1 MNPTSDDELTQRAQR
16 RVNQKMGFY
25 KHLMVYVVV
34 NLGLAAISLFNGHRW
49 FLGPML
55 GWGLG
60 LAIHGLVTFTNP
72 RGDGMRER
80 MLAAEVDKLKRQ
92 QRP

>member
-1 MNPTSDDELTQRAQR
+1 MNPTNDDELTQRAQR

-25 KHLMVYVVV
+25 KHVAVYGVV
-34 NLGLAAISLFNGHRW
+34 NLGLAAISLVNGQRW
-49 FLGPML
+49 YLGPLL

-60 LAIHGLVTFTNP
+60 LAIHGVVTFTSL
-72 RGDGMRER
+72 RGDGVRER
-80 MLAAEVDKLKRQ
+80 MLATEIDRLKRQ

>member
-25 KHLMVYVVV
+25 KHLAVYVVV
-34 NLGLAAISLFNGHRW
+34 NLGLAAISLVNGRHW
-49 FLGPML
+49 YLGPML

-60 LAIHGLVTFTNP
+60 LAIHGLVTFTNL
-72 RGDGMRER
+72 RGDGVRER
-80 MLAAEVDKLKRQ
+80 MLATEIDRLKRQ